1 VVVVAAAAGEGAP
14 RPPRVTAFLALVE
27 ADRVGPAVADAEVE
41 ALSEFVVAEPA
52 SPVSANATAV
62 PLTTATPK
70 PSVTAPAPS
79 QA

>member
-1 VVVVAAAAGEGAP
+1 
-14 RPPRVTAFLALVE
+14 LALVE
-27 ADRVGPAVADAEVE
+27 VDLLGPAVDDAEVE
-41 ALSEFVVAEPA
+41 AVSEFVVAEAA

-62 PLTTATPK
+62 PLTTPTPK